1 MYWKNW
7 VCGCAV
13 CGIDIIAT
21 STPYVLYLIVT
32 HIFLHFKFHYEH
44 LVLTFIRM
52 PTGNRMVSLWLEEMD
67 KAMESINSLALRV
80 CMLMMIKLSM
90 SLIGGITVLWNGNGV
105 RRVAKWLPVEMD
117 KEVGLI
123 SCLTQE
129 M

>member
-1 MYWKNW
+1 
-7 VCGCAV
+7 
-13 CGIDIIAT
+13 
-21 STPYVLYLIVT
+21 
-32 HIFLHFKFHYEH
+32 
-44 LVLTFIRM
+44 M
-52 PTGNRMVSLWLEEMD
+52 PNGKRMVSLWLEEMD
-67 KAMESINSLALRV
+67 KATESINSTTHAV

-90 SLIGGITVLWNGNGV
+90 SLISRITVLWNGNGV

>member
-1 MYWKNW
+1 
-7 VCGCAV
+7 
-13 CGIDIIAT
+13 
-21 STPYVLYLIVT
+21 
-32 HIFLHFKFHYEH
+32 
-44 LVLTFIRM
+44 
-52 PTGNRMVSLWLEEMD
+52 MVSLWLEEMD

>member
-1 MYWKNW
+1 
-7 VCGCAV
+7 
-13 CGIDIIAT
+13 
-21 STPYVLYLIVT
+21 
-32 HIFLHFKFHYEH
+32 
-44 LVLTFIRM
+44 M
-52 PTGNRMVSLWLEEMD
+52 PNGKRMVSLWLEEMD
-67 KAMESINSLALRV
+67 KAMESINSTTHAV

-90 SLIGGITVLWNGNGV
+90 SLISRITVLWNGNGV